1 MREAYWHEIIQLS
14 VKISIMSLD
23 VAQIRNWAE
32 RIPAGIMERG
42 LDPRIPGVVT
52 LIAIALL
59 SYSLASLTWK
69 FVPVPETQVSAVSP
83 SQAINRRSTTPRRAP
98 QLAQQIEQMHIFG
111 KFEKKKPK
119 PKAPIIA
126 ANVEVPETKLNLKL
140 RGVFASTNPKN
151 ASAII
156 ADAKGV
162 EESYKIGD
170 DVVGRAILREVFVDK
185 VILERNGRLETLKL
199 PVETQPGLTT
209 ASTSRGSPRRSLSPS
224 NTALSPSNSAETSE
238 MLRGYRDALI
248 NDPQSVMGLVRAE
261 PFRKN
266 GKLHGFRIR
275 PGKDRQLLRKFGL
288 RSGDVVT
295 SINGV
300 AMNNPLKA
308 LEVMRDL
315 SSATD
320 LTVDIERRGVP
331 QSFSFSIQ

>member
-1 MREAYWHEIIQLS
+1 
-14 VKISIMSLD
+14 MSLD
-23 VAQIRNWAE
+23 VVQIKNWVESLPSA
-32 RIPAGIMERG
+32 ILDRG
-42 LDPRIPGVVT
+42 LDKRIPIAVT
-52 LIAIALL
+52 IVAIAFLTQ
-59 SYSLASLTWK
+59 SLAQLTWS
-69 FVPVPETQVSAVSP
+69 FIPVPDMPASSTAVSREGVNR
-83 SQAINRRSTTPRRAP
+83 QATPRRATSLAP
-98 QLAQQIEQMHIFG
+98 QIAQMHLFG
-111 KFEKKKPK
+111 KFEKKKAIPIV
-119 PKAPIIA
+119 APLQDVA
-126 ANVEVPETKLNLKL
+126 TAPETKLNLKL

-156 ADAKGV
+156 ADAKGQ

-170 DVVGRAILREVFVDK
+170 DIVGRAILREVYVDK

-199 PVETQPGLTT
+199 PVETSPGIES
-209 ASTSRGSPRRSLSPS
+209 ASRSSRGGRRGLSPT
-224 NTALSPSNSAETSE
+224 NTALSPRNSAETSRL
-238 MLRGYRDALI
+238 LRGYRDALI
-248 NDPQSVMGLVRAE
+248 NDPQSVMGLLRAE

-300 AMNNPLKA
+300 LMNNPLKA

-315 SSATD
+315 STSTN

-331 QSFSFSIQ
+331 QSFSFQIQ